1 MGISASPIAAASLT
15 VVADAAAAATS
26 SAMDADAALAATS
39 SAADPAAAATSSAA
53 RPPGSPVLR
62 PVLRPSVTPGLA
74 ASDEAEGTGGSVRPP
89 QFSTPLREGSAAALP
104 RF

>member
-62 PVLRPSVTPGLA
+62 PSVTPGLA

-89 QFSTPLREGSAAALP
+89 QSSTPLREGSAAALP